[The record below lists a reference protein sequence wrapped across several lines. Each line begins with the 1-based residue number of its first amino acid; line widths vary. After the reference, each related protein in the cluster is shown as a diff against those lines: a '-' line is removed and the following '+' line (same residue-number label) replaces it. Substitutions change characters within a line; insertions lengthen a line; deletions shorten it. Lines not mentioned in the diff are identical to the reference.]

1 VAGVLSNA
9 LRQDLGER
17 GTRDVVHAGERPPRS
32 PPLAYMEGDADVY
45 ARMEGD
51 TAGARSRVVVGEIR
65 ERGRRWLGVWAWEAQ
80 ASGGMRAQG
89 DLAADAEASVDCADG
104 GHHGGATRAG
114 VIRGCGGGEDARR
127 GIAGGVDCAGGRHH
141 GGAMRAGVIHG
152 WVGGRRAS
160 WPNSR
165 AGARFGGGRPPC
177 TLKV

>member
-89 DLAADAEASVDCADG
+89 DLAADAEAAVDCAGG

-114 VIRGCGGGEDARR
+114 VIRGCGGEDACR
-127 GIAGGVDCAGGRHH
+127 GIAGGVDCAGSGHH
-141 GGAMRAGVIHG
+141 GGATRAGVIR
-152 WVGGRRAS
+152 VVAKL
-160 WPNSR
+160 
-165 AGARFGGGRPPC
+165 AGGGTVRWWTPSVHP
-177 TLKV
+177 